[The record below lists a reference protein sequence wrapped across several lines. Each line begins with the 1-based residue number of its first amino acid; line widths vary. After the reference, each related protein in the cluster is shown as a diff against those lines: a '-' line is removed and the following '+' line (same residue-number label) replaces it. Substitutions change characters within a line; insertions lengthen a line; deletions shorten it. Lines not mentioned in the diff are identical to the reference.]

1 MHFKKHLFGKV
12 LLLALFTSGLF
23 FQSCRSIREIALFQS
38 AYSTGYLQL
47 PRLQPEVAKIQAND
61 ILAITVSSMDKNTN
75 EILNFANINPIP
87 TTTFPGLPNVGAQ
100 RGQPLGYLVD
110 TAGNVEIPFIGK
122 VRVYEL
128 TLSQAGEVIRQK
140 VDSSL
145 VADPAVNV
153 RFLNHKFSVMG
164 EVGRPGTFNLLDD
177 RTTLPEVIAM
187 AGDIGVFGNRENVL
201 LVREKGEGQEMVRLN
216 LTNQSIFTSP
226 YYYVK
231 NGDVI
236 YVEPLKEK
244 ATTTDRRVQLAPIL
258 LSGLST
264 TIVIL
269 TFVINAF
276 K

>member
-1 MHFKKHLFGKV
+1 MKQVFKIGVLGLFIFQ
-12 LLLALFTSGLF
+12 AIF

-38 AYSTGYLQL
+38 PDSTAYLQL
-47 PRLQPEVAKIQAND
+47 PRLQPEVAKIQPND
-61 ILAITVSSMDKNTN
+61 ILAITVTSMDKNTTDV
-75 EILNFANINPIP
+75 LNFANINPIP
-87 TTTFPGLPNVGAQ
+87 TAVFPGLSNPGAQ
-100 RGQPLGYLVD
+100 RGQPLGYMVD
-110 TAGNVEIPFIGK
+110 PDGNVEIPFIGK
-122 VRVYEL
+122 IWVYDL
-128 TLSQAGEVIRQK
+128 TLTQAGNLIRK
-140 VDSSL
+140 KIDSVL
-145 VADPAVNV
+145 VAEPAVNV

-187 AGDIGVFGNRENVL
+187 AGDIGVFGNRENIL
-201 LVREKGEGQEMVRLN
+201 LVREKGEGQEMIRIN

-244 ATTTDRRVQLAPIL
+244 ATTTDRRVQLAPII
-258 LSGLST
+258 LSAVST